1 MMITSTANPTIKAT
15 RKLTERKERQQ
26 TGTFFMEGLR
36 IVGEAMQR
44 GWEIQHLIF
53 APELLVSLFG
63 RQLLEQ
69 AAENEISIL
78 EVSTEIFQSLS
89 AKEGPQ
95 GIAAVGHQRWTRLED
110 VLPSAGDTWI
120 ALDSVADPGNLGTIL
135 RTSDAAGCKGVIL
148 LDQSTDP
155 YDPAAIRG
163 SMGAVFS
170 QPLVKTTLTEF
181 ARWKREKKVPVI
193 GTSDKARQDYHGY
206 CYPPALVV
214 LMGSERL
221 GLQEH
226 HIALCDE
233 MVSIPMQGTSDSL
246 NLAVA
251 TALVVYEVLNQ
262 RRETGSSRDPK

>member
-1 MMITSTANPTIKAT
+1 MMITSTSNPTIKAI
-15 RKLTERKERQQ
+15 RKLAERKERQQ

-44 GWEIQHLIF
+44 GWELQHLIV

-63 RQLLEQ
+63 RQLVEQ
-69 AAENEISIL
+69 AVESGISIL
-78 EVSTEIFQSLS
+78 EVSTEVFQSLS
-89 AKEGPQ
+89 VKEGPQ
-95 GIAAVGHQRWTRLED
+95 GIAGVGRQRWTRLED
-110 VLPSAGDTWI
+110 VSLSSGGTWI

-170 QPLVKTTLTEF
+170 QPLVKTTLAEF
-181 ARWKREKKVPVI
+181 ARWKRENQVSVI
-193 GTSDKARQDYHGY
+193 GTSDKARQDYHSY
-206 CYPPALVV
+206 RYPPALVV

-262 RRETGSSRDPK
+262 RRSADSSPDLN